1 MKMSGMG
8 IPKAPFFPKLF
19 DIPWWYTC
27 LVWEKLSSSKICKG
41 RKWDQQVFVTKK
53 LSMMWWLMNRTGGL
67 AFLWFTVVQVTTQL
81 VGLVYLSAQPQNYL
95 PDVFPQSITH
105 NSKPDI
111 WVSSY
116 ITHVLLIYACV
127 SIMRDICR
135 DNHRCADRAYV
146 SWAPLLSGSVFRH
159 HQFTTTCILTSRL
172 IFIHLNPRT
181 RFDNCIVLYCIVQI
195 QLDII
200 ALQVLR
206 LTTTPRWSQL
216 QQQLTQPGLVE
227 VNKLIMSKSG
237 TTAAA
242 TNSG

>member
-1 MKMSGMG
+1 
-8 IPKAPFFPKLF
+8 
-19 DIPWWYTC
+19 
-27 LVWEKLSSSKICKG
+27 
-41 RKWDQQVFVTKK
+41 
-53 LSMMWWLMNRTGGL
+53 MNRTGGL

-81 VGLVYLSAQPQNYL
+81 VGLVYRSAQPQNYL

-146 SWAPLLSGSVFRH
+146 SWAQLLSGSVFRH
-159 HQFTTTCILTSRL
+159 HQFTTTWVLTSRL

-181 RFDNCIVLYCIVQI
+181 RFDTGPAQI

-200 ALQVLR
+200 ALEVLR

>member
-1 MKMSGMG
+1 MG
-8 IPKAPFFPKLF
+8 P
-19 DIPWWYTC
+19 TS
-27 LVWEKLSSSKICKG
+27 V
-41 RKWDQQVFVTKK
+41 RHKK
-53 LSMMWWLMNRTGGL
+53 HSLWWLMNRTGGL

-81 VGLVYLSAQPQNYL
+81 VGLVYLGAQPQNYL

-159 HQFTTTCILTSRL
+159 HQFTTSCILTSSWYL
-172 IFIHLNPRT
+172 YIST
-181 RFDNCIVLYCIVQI
+181 RELGLTIVLYCTNPIGHHCI
-195 QLDII
+195 
-200 ALQVLR
+200 
-206 LTTTPRWSQL
+206 
-216 QQQLTQPGLVE
+216 G
-227 VNKLIMSKSG
+227 G
-237 TTAAA
+237 TSSHHNSWMVSVAAA
-242 TNSG
+242 ADAARSSGGK

>member
-1 MKMSGMG
+1 MLYKTL
-8 IPKAPFFPKLF
+8 PCQTAPCPSVLLQGLLIWRCQVWEYQRPHSSLNYLTFHD
-19 DIPWWYTC
+19 DIPAW
-27 LVWEKLSSSKICKG
+27 SG
-41 RKWDQQVFVTKK
+41 RSYPLQGSVKRENGPNKK
-53 LSMMWWLMNRTGGL
+53 YSLWWLMNRTGGL

-146 SWAPLLSGSVFRH
+146 SWAQLLSGSVFRH

-172 IFIHLNPRT
+172 IFIHLNPRI
-181 RFDNCIVLYCIVQI
+181 RFDNCIVLYKSNWTS
-195 QLDII
+195 LH
-200 ALQVLR
+200 
-206 LTTTPRWSQL
+206 W
-216 QQQLTQPGLVE
+216 GYLV
-227 VNKLIMSKSG
+227 SP
-237 TTAAA
+237 
-242 TNSG
+242 

>member
-1 MKMSGMG
+1 M
-8 IPKAPFFPKLF
+8 
-19 DIPWWYTC
+19 T
-27 LVWEKLSSSKICKG
+27 
-41 RKWDQQVFVTKK
+41 
-53 LSMMWWLMNRTGGL
+53 RTGGL

-81 VGLVYLSAQPQNYL
+81 VGLVYLGAQPQNYL

-181 RFDNCIVLYCIVQI
+181 RFDTGPVQI

-206 LTTTPRWSQL
+206 LTTTPGWSQL

>member
-1 MKMSGMG
+1 MKIYLPGLG
-8 IPKAPFFPKLF
+8 DAR
-19 DIPWWYTC
+19 
-27 LVWEKLSSSKICKG
+27 SSSKICKG

-81 VGLVYLSAQPQNYL
+81 VGLVYLGTQPQNYL

-159 HQFTTTCILTSRL
+159 HSFTTTCILTSRL

-181 RFDNCIVLYCIVQI
+181 RFDNCIALYCKVQI

-200 ALQVLR
+200 VLEVLR
-206 LTTTPRWSQL
+206 LTTTPGWSQL
-216 QQQLTQPGLVE
+216 Q
-227 VNKLIMSKSG
+227 
-237 TTAAA
+237 
-242 TNSG
+242 